1 MASKEE
7 QFSVTKNFGRGSWQD
22 IAEKEPLA

>member
-1 MASKEE
+1 MAAKEE
-7 QFSVTKNFGRGSWQD
+7 QFSVTKNFGLGSLQG